1 MAWNWSMFNWDDE
14 IEYYGWIDRIG
25 QLGIVYLLT
34 GISWAIGYADIDQ
47 MQWVVWAAFLSG
59 IAIQGFR
66 DETETPWRRGIG
78 SMGTIFALFM
88 LSLTFDTDLYTHV
101 TWMFMGVV
109 ALGFGFAYV
118 ARMGEVSTIFTENFS
133 QVKEAVIEREKGG
146 NQTIK
151 AIPEPVTSQKDSE
164 EEMPQENDL
173 ENVEEDSMDDEEVID
188 IDEDEELAEIE
199 AMLEQEIEK
208 KNSKK
213 AAETNEEV
221 VDQEMFEY
229 DLLLDPSVTNA
240 IQKSLANTPHEGFKP
255 VVSIAPNGNLKIDFV
270 PL

>member
-1 MAWNWSMFNWDDE
+1 
-14 IEYYGWIDRIG
+14 
-25 QLGIVYLLT
+25 
-34 GISWAIGYADIDQ
+34 
-47 MQWVVWAAFLSG
+47 
-59 IAIQGFR
+59 
-66 DETETPWRRGIG
+66 
-78 SMGTIFALFM
+78 
-88 LSLTFDTDLYTHV
+88 
-101 TWMFMGVV
+101 
-109 ALGFGFAYV
+109 
-118 ARMGEVSTIFTENFS
+118 
-133 QVKEAVIEREKGG
+133 
-146 NQTIK
+146 
-151 AIPEPVTSQKDSE
+151 
-164 EEMPQENDL
+164 
-173 ENVEEDSMDDEEVID
+173 MDDEEVID